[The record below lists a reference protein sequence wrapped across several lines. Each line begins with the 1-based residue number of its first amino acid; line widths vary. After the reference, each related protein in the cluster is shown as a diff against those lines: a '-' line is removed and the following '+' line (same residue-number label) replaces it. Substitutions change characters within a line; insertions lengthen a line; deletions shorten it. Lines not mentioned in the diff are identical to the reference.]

1 MFSEILDC
9 MDGDLKY
16 IHMMDYKMFIELSN
30 RNDVLSKSDS
40 EKFLIKT
47 FLKFVLRENYYSDE
61 FPNVFSCTF
70 ISKKLSL
77 RNFIFAEYD
86 GQFYKIGKDN
96 LDELHPESLKEYCEH
111 QFPYATTFKHLIA
124 KIIKI

>member
-1 MFSEILDC
+1 MFIEILDC
-9 MDGDLKY
+9 MAGDLKY

-30 RNDVLSKSDS
+30 RYDVLSKSDS
-40 EKFLIKT
+40 EEFLINNN
-47 FLKFVLRENYYSDE
+47 FIFVLRENYYSDE

-70 ISKKLSL
+70 ISKTLSL

-86 GQFYKIGKDN
+86 EQFYKIDKDN
-96 LDELHPESLKEYCEH
+96 LNELYPESLKEYCEH